1 MAGVANS
8 GGRGIQTDGH
18 RAIEQFIRHC
28 EAKLRKKEASTRNPE
43 WWHQAAAEDQLS
55 VAESTQLTSMRQAD
69 QKHRGIGLRRWWQAV
84 YISVAVALCVA
95 VLALAVPVHAASLGS
110 SPSGATEGPEVR
122 VIGRMSLNLNDQEQ
136 REFEQLTL
144 DLAGVT
150 RQQDRVTSYSCNRD
164 IEHPGTYVFD
174 EVWPSEQALTD
185 HLATEHFKAWW
196 RWVEPHLD
204 GSLAIGVSATESFH
218 PYA

>member
-1 MAGVANS
+1 
-8 GGRGIQTDGH
+8 
-18 RAIEQFIRHC
+18 
-28 EAKLRKKEASTRNPE
+28 
-43 WWHQAAAEDQLS
+43 
-55 VAESTQLTSMRQAD
+55 MRQAD
-69 QKHRGIGLRRWWQAV
+69 QKHWELSRTGWWRRLRAC
-84 YISVAVALCVA
+84 VALTACLVTL
-95 VLALAVPVHAASLGS
+95 VLAAPVHAASLGS
-110 SPSGATEGPEVR
+110 NPSQATEGPEVR

-136 REFEQLTL
+136 RDFEQLTL

-150 RQQDRVTSYSCNRD
+150 RQKDRVTSYSCNRD

-185 HLATEHFKAWW
+185 HLSTEHFKAWW